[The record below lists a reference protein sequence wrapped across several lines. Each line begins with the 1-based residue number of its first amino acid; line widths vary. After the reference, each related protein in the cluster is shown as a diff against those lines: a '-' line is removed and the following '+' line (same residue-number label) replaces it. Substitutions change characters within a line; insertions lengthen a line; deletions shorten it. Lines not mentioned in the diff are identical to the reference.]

1 MSLEN
6 GNSPYT
12 REEVEAIRDGLRAE
26 RERRRR
32 LKMVNPDGIVL
43 FSQAEQSEMVA
54 QIVKEMRKS

>member
-6 GNSPYT
+6 GNGPYT